1 MSVKND
7 AKLWVT
13 PSGQVAPKLTDCDN
27 SAGFGYAVGQLPLD
41 TTDITNFLA
50 PFIDSKYHPR
60 FQTRSPQVQ
69 FIDNKWEKVGDGLG
83 CNDARRPQIDFS
95 NFADNS
101 CPAISMVGPAQQFL
115 KSTENLLDTNNW
127 RFRDSGQINSV
138 PNDIDVFGEQNV
150 FKHTATTAVS
160 TNQLSGALYQKIG
173 YNNNASFISNKVN
186 TISVF
191 LKRGTQNCSVGIMDK
206 YSTAGTNDKDNYAIF
221 DFDTEQVRHIANNP
235 DPNNVDLIWNYVNVE
250 KYQNGWYRIQIRH
263 QSNGGYFRYFAL
275 YPLQKNVTPQQ
286 WRQNYDNQ
294 DYTSHLAQSG
304 QFYYLSKPNVTIRG
318 KRISGSPEQLN
329 NWSYRAGIQPYIPNT
344 STSNVVF
351 KFQTGF
357 RSFLPYD
364 AGDNYCFYFDI
375 YITSDIAKRTND
387 MPNDFFKSV
396 VDVPLIPPPAF
407 SQQNELQGTF
417 NIILNSFNSTFGD
430 HLVPLAYEQRHKI
443 VFQNRE
449 VWINGVRYD
458 SDLDRQIGTLFGGSN
473 PQQKYWEIRAN
484 QRFWI
489 HNLGVWNRQL
499 TSNEIL
505 SL

>member
-13 PSGQVAPKLTDCDN
+13 PSGQVAPKLTNCSN
-27 SAGFGYAVGQLPLD
+27 SGGFGYAVGQLPLD
-41 TTDITNFLA
+41 TTDIPDFSA

-60 FQTRSPQVQ
+60 FQTASPQVQ
-69 FIDNKWEKVGDGLG
+69 FIQSQWEKVGNGLG
-83 CNDARRPQIDFS
+83 CNDVRRPQIDFS

-115 KSTENLLDTNNW
+115 KSTENLLDSNNW
-127 RFRDSGQINSV
+127 KFRDSGQINSV
-138 PNDIDVFGEQNV
+138 PNDIDAFGEQNV
-150 FKHTATTAVS
+150 FKHTATTAIS
-160 TNQLSGALYQKIG
+160 TNQLSGSLYQKIG
-173 YNNNASFISNKVN
+173 YNNNASFFSASLISY
-186 TISVF
+186 SVF
-191 LKRGTQNCSVGIMDK
+191 LKRGTQDMNVGLMCK
-206 YSTAGTNDKDNYAIF
+206 YFTTNVNDNDNYAIF
-221 DFDTEQVRHIANNP
+221 DFDTEQVRHIPNNP
-235 DPNNVDLIWNYVNVE
+235 DPTNVNLIWNYVNIE
-250 KYQNGWYRIQIRH
+250 KYQNGWYRIQIR
-263 QSNGGYFRYFAL
+263 QQQGGSFRYFTL

-286 WRQNYDNQ
+286 WRENYDNG
-294 DYTSHLAQSG
+294 DYISHLANAG

-318 KRISGSPEQLN
+318 KRISGSPETQN
-329 NWSYRAGIQPYIPNT
+329 NWSSKAGIQPYIPNT
-344 STSNVVF
+344 NTNNVVF

-357 RSFLPYD
+357 RSFLPYN
-364 AGDNYCFYFDI
+364 AGDNYCFYFNI

-396 VDVPLIPPPAF
+396 VGIPLIPPPAF
-407 SQQNELQGTF
+407 SQQNQLEGTF
-417 NIILNSFNSTFGD
+417 NVILNSFNSTFGD
-430 HLVPLAYEQRHKI
+430 HLIPLAYEQRHKI

-458 SDLDRQIGTLFGGSN
+458 SDLDRQIGTSYGTGN
-473 PQQKYWEIRAN
+473 QKYWEIKAN

-489 HNLGVWNRQL
+489 NNLGVWNRQL